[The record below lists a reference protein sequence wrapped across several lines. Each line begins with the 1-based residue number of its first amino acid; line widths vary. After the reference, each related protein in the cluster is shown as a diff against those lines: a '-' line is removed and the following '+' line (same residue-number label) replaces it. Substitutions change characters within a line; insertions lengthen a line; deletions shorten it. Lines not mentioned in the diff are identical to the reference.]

1 MDLHPL
7 SRTEKQN
14 KRKQLIIDKA
24 IELTVAH
31 GLDQLSIADIAKA
44 SGLGPGQI
52 YRCFQDKDEIIENMI
67 LSITDKR
74 ICTPGFHRHDVH
86 IKAQELASGHP
97 NNMSSEELSL
107 LYEVLNISG
116 NNKIIETI
124 EKSEKK
130 MQEQGLYIL
139 KEYYKT
145 ASPQEIRAI
154 AEVVATLTEGV
165 ILRTAKGYSQD
176 VDQAIL
182 QRIYETMLTAM
193 DSLFGEVKEKENNIQ

>member
-1 MDLHPL
+1 
-7 SRTEKQN
+7 
-14 KRKQLIIDKA
+14 
-24 IELTVAH
+24 
-31 GLDQLSIADIAKA
+31 
-44 SGLGPGQI
+44 
-52 YRCFQDKDEIIENMI
+52 
-67 LSITDKR
+67 
-74 ICTPGFHRHDVH
+74 
-86 IKAQELASGHP
+86 
-97 NNMSSEELSL
+97 
-107 LYEVLNISG
+107 
-116 NNKIIETI
+116 
-124 EKSEKK
+124 